1 MSLGLKHVDLTSSK
15 QYQNKTR
22 QKLSRLQKCA
32 FDLLTRRYGN
42 DDAAGAMFTG
52 MGRRDVLNVL
62 TGFMQLM
69 RKRLYRLLCAR
80 YTL

>member
-1 MSLGLKHVDLTSSK
+1 MLLGLKHVDLASSK

-42 DDAAGAMFTG
+42 GDAAGAILTG
-52 MGRRDVLNVL
+52 MGTRFVRNVA
-62 TGFMQLM
+62 T
-69 RKRLYRLLCAR
+69 
-80 YTL
+80 